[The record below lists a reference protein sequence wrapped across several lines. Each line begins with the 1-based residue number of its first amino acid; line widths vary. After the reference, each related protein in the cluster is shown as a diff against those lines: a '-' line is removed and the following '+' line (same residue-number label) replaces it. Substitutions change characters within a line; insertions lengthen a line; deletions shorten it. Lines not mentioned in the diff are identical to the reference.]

1 MFNLTASLSFTES
14 EITIKASNSDLF
26 NQILQTV
33 TAINNG
39 QQVAL
44 SNNSNEDGREA
55 IEVYEEYCKGIGENL
70 SVISIK
76 NRTSVRGYIRALF
89 NGKKA
94 FGD

>member
-76 NRTSVRGYIRALF
+76 KPNFSSGLYPS
-89 NGKKA
+89 A
-94 FGD
+94 F